1 MIKNY
6 FKIAWRNLKSQ
17 PFFTFL
23 NVMGLVIGIAGSLL
37 IALYIYDEL
46 NYDNMYTD
54 ANRIQRI
61 NIDVKFG
68 GEVTNGSE
76 VSAPI
81 AGAILNDYPQV
92 ELVTRFRNRGS
103 ALVKAKDTDTN
114 VKEAGTTLVDPTFF
128 DMFGFDLLYGDKNT
142 ALKEA
147 NTLILTK
154 TAAEKHFNTA
164 EAVGKSVVLNN
175 DETYVVTGV
184 IDDMPKN
191 SLLRN
196 HSVFMSMTGVEEANE
211 DNWGSNNFATF
222 VKLRPDAKIKDFD
235 IAVQSLFNKYI
246 IPWAQDFVPGI
257 TEEQFI
263 ASGNFYNFSTTNI
276 KDIHLYSN
284 RRPELS
290 PNGSIQNVYILSFIA
305 LFLIVLASVNFMNLS
320 TAQSLKRAKEVG
332 IRKTLG
338 SKKVELI
345 GQFLVESGL
354 ITFISLFFA
363 IVVAAIAMPF
373 FNGLADKDI
382 SMPFTNPIFWIILIV
397 FGVVLG
403 ILSGLYPAFFMSK
416 FKPVKVL
423 KGSSAGSL
431 GGKNIRNSLV
441 VFQFAISVFLMISTL
456 VVFKQL
462 KYIQNK
468 ELGYS
473 KDHVLVIED
482 VYAAGNQVQT
492 FKQKVKQLA
501 QVQHATLSG
510 FLPTPSG
517 RSDSSFFEEGKTS
530 QDHAIQMQQWR
541 ADFDYVSTLGLEIIA
556 GRDFDNKFSTD
567 STAILIN
574 EAAVAVMGVTPE
586 EALGKRVT
594 SDFNEEAPV
603 YYTIIGV
610 VKDFHFKSLKDNI
623 GALCIG
629 IGRFSSTMALKLE
642 AGNFTNTISQI
653 EKIWKSVAPGQ
664 PFSYYFMEESF
675 NDTYKA
681 EQRLGSIFTIF
692 TILSII
698 IACLG
703 LFGLATFN
711 AERRA
716 KEIGV
721 RKVLGASVSQI
732 TYKLAIDFL
741 KLVLLA
747 ILISIPFAWYA
758 MSKWLEDFSYRI
770 EIGWAVFAI
779 VIILAIAISLIT
791 VSYQSIKAAIVNP
804 VKSLRTE

>member
-37 IALYIYDEL
+37 ISLYIYDEL
-46 NYDNMYTD
+46 NFDNMYTD
-54 ANRIQRI
+54 ADRIYRI

-68 GEVTNGSE
+68 GQETNGSE

-92 ELVTRFRNRGS
+92 EMATRFRNRGS
-103 ALVKAKDTDTN
+103 ALVKANDNDAN
-114 VKEAGTTLVDPTFF
+114 VKESNTTSVDPSFF
-128 DMFGFDLLYGDKNT
+128 NMFDFDLLYGDKNT
-142 ALKEA
+142 ALKDA
-147 NTLILTK
+147 NTVILTRS
-154 TAAEKHFNTA
+154 AAEKHFKIE
-164 EAVGKSVVLNN
+164 EAIGKSVIINN
-175 DETYVVTGV
+175 NQTYVVTG
-184 IDDMPKN
+184 IIEDMPKN
-191 SLLRN
+191 SILRN
-196 HSVFMSMTGVEEANE
+196 HSVFMSLVGVEEALEN
-211 DNWGSNNFATF
+211 DWGSNNFATF
-222 VKLRPDAKIKDFD
+222 VKLRPDAKIADFD
-235 IAVQSLFNKYI
+235 QAIQALFSKYI
-246 IPWAQDFVPGI
+246 IPWAQSFVPGI

-263 ASGNFYNFSTTNI
+263 ASGNFYNFSTINI
-276 KDIHLYSN
+276 KDIHLHSN
-284 RRPELS
+284 RHPEMS

-305 LFLIVLASVNFMNLS
+305 LFLIALASVNFMNLS

-338 SKKVELI
+338 SKKIELI

-354 ITFISLFFA
+354 ITFISLLLA

-373 FNGLADKDI
+373 FNQLADKDI
-382 SMPFTNPIFWIILIV
+382 SLPIANPIFWLVLIL
-397 FGVVLG
+397 FGTVLG

-423 KGSSAGSL
+423 KGSASGSK
-431 GGKNIRNSLV
+431 GGNGIRNSLV
-441 VFQFAISVFLMISTL
+441 VFQFAISVFLMVSTL

-473 KDHVLVIED
+473 KEQVLVIED

-492 FKQKVKQLA
+492 LKQKAKQLT
-501 QVQHATLSG
+501 QVINATLSS
-510 FLPTPSG
+510 FLPTPSS
-517 RSDSSFFEEGKTS
+517 RSDSSFFEEGKTA
-530 QDHAIQMQQWR
+530 QEEALQMQQWG
-541 ADFDYVSTLGLEIIA
+541 ADFDYLSTLDLELIA
-556 GRDFDNKFSTD
+556 GRDFDKNFSTD
-567 STAILIN
+567 STAIIVN
-574 EAAVAVMGVTPE
+574 EAAVAILGVTPE

-594 SDFNEEAPV
+594 SDFNEEDPV
-603 YYTIIGV
+603 YLTIIGV
-610 VKDFHFKSLKDNI
+610 VKDFHFKSLRDNI
-623 GALCIG
+623 EALSIG
-629 IGRFSSTMALKLE
+629 IGNYSNALTLKLNSN
-642 AGNFTNTISQI
+642 NFSQTIEQLEQI
-653 EKIWKSVAPGQ
+653 WNSVAPGQ
-664 PFSYYFMEESF
+664 PFSYYFLEESF
-675 NDTYKA
+675 NESYKA

-711 AERRA
+711 AEKRA

-741 KLVLLA
+741 KLVVLA

-770 EIGWAVFAI
+770 EIGWGVFAI
-779 VIILAIAISLIT
+779 VIVLAIVISILT

-804 VKSLRTE
+804 VNSLRNE